1 MLNVCCFFLFKQKTA
16 YEMRISDWR
25 SDVCSSDLD
34 APLPE
39 PLEDLSIKGIP
50 DGPLREFLEFH
61 GFKSLLAR
69 LNSGGSASAATQ
81 EAAARRA
88 VPAQPQVRPEPKIDR
103 SAYETVTD
111 ETALDR
117 WIAEAYEK
125 GLVAFATE
133 RDGRDG

>member
-1 MLNVCCFFLFKQKTA
+1 MGDSVDNVPGVPGVGPKTA
-16 YEMRISDWR
+16 SQLIQQYGSVENVIANVEEITKPKLKSNLIEHADMARLSRELVRLI
-25 SDVCSSDLD
+25 CD

-81 EAAARRA
+81 AAPARRG
-88 VPAQPQVRPEPKIDR
+88 P
-103 SAYETVTD
+103 
-111 ETALDR
+111 
-117 WIAEAYEK
+117 
-125 GLVAFATE
+125 
-133 RDGRDG
+133 GRAAGWGRGGA